1 MAATAAAVA
10 AALTGN
16 PDPVQSCWRA
26 SINWA
31 KHQNSAKNW
40 SHQSEKIVGKLTRVT
55 ALTIFEFWRLSIHRK
70 RKCCKVTLKRF
81 VKSHYV
87 VNQLFLAYYSH
98 LKLLCKAGSRIW
110 TETHGRSITTAHP
123 LSHSVTPSF
132 DNFSPGGSRATDRIS
147 ITKSNGI
154 LVLFQ
159 TWPLW
164 RRITSGF
171 YKTSICNVC
180 VLSLSHPIIVN
191 WRTKKWVP
199 TVNQLW
205 DKDSYLYWDHAVH
218 LFRAPVA
225 KQPKRSSWPRG
236 RNKLT
241 AKLKVTRGK
250 CSKKSSFFS

>member
-1 MAATAAAVA
+1 MYMNTPG
-10 AALTGN
+10 L
-16 PDPVQSCWRA
+16 
-26 SINWA
+26 I
-31 KHQNSAKNW
+31 
-40 SHQSEKIVGKLTRVT
+40 GKLTHVT
-55 ALTIFEFWRLSIHRK
+55 VMTIVEFWRLSIHLK
-70 RKCCKVTLKRF
+70 RKCCKVALKRF

-98 LKLLCKAGSRIW
+98 LKLLCRSRQPDLDW
-110 TETHGRSITTAHP
+110 DTRTLDHYSSP
-123 LSHSVTPSF
+123 SVSLSYAIVRQL
-132 DNFSPGGSRATDRIS
+132 NFSPGGSRAADRIS

-180 VLSLSHPIIVN
+180 VLSLSHPILVN

-205 DKDSYLYWDHAVH
+205 DKDSFLYWDHAVH